1 MEIGWK
7 LCIVN
12 VNLPRKGGDLTTATE
27 PVSAQNLTSFKL
39 LNQTQDLSFL
49 SGPDVDL
56 DDIARTLAVSV
67 IVNGQ
72 NLTWDFTQIGTILAT
87 IVILG
92 E

>member
-1 MEIGWK
+1 MPHAGW
-7 LCIVN
+7 
-12 VNLPRKGGDLTTATE
+12 LPGG
-27 PVSAQNLTSFKL
+27 KL
-39 LNQTQDLSFL
+39 LKGIGTCR
-49 SGPDVDL
+49 PDIDV

-92 E
+92 ER

>member
-1 MEIGWK
+1 MSQSRHGISTYTLSIHPK
-7 LCIVN
+7 
-12 VNLPRKGGDLTTATE
+12 
-27 PVSAQNLTSFKL
+27 
-39 LNQTQDLSFL
+39 QDLSFL
-49 SGPDVDL
+49 SGPDIDV

-92 E
+92 ER